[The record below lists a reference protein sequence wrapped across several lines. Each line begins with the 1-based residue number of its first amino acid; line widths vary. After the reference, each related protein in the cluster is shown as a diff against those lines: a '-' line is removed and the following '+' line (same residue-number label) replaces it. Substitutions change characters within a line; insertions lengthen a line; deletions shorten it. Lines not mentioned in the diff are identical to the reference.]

1 MYAYAPVVFRILMWI
16 CEVVELVT
24 LIWVFTVEQAK

>member
-1 MYAYAPVVFRILMWI
+1 MDLYAPVISHTLMWI
-16 CEVVELVT
+16 CEAVELVT

>member
-1 MYAYAPVVFRILMWI
+1 MYIYVPVVSCILMQI